1 MNYINKITGDY
12 PVTEADIRLA
22 NPSTSFSTPFMAPEE
37 YAVVFAA
44 PIPTFDPMKEMV
56 RETVPLKSAK
66 GHWEQVWVVE
76 TLPTEAVEV
85 NLSSAR
91 AAQWEAIKAR
101 REIVKAGG
109 VKVAVDGEDKW
120 FHTDDPSRIQQIGLV
135 MMGASLP
142 TGLQWKTMDGSFV
155 TMTQALAGQV
165 FQANAAHDQATFA
178 AAEQHRVAME
188 ASERPD
194 LYDFSSSWPVIFSEA

>member
-1 MNYINKITGDY
+1 MNYINKITGEY

-44 PIPTFDPMKEMV
+44 PQPEHDPLRQVV
-56 RETVPLKSAK
+56 REIAPVKTAK
-66 GHWEQVWVVE
+66 GHWEQAWVIE
-76 TLPTEAVEV
+76 PLPVEV
-85 NLSSAR
+85 VASNLSKAKVT
-91 AAQWEAIKAR
+91 QWEAITAK
-101 REIVKAGG
+101 REIVKTGG
-109 VKVAVDGEDKW
+109 VKVTVNGADKW

-135 MMGASLP
+135 MLGANLP
-142 TGLQWKTMDGSFV
+142 PGLQWKTMDGSFV

-194 LYDFSSSWPVIFSEA
+194 LYNFNTNWPVVFSGV